1 MWFPDINDI
10 IDAYISMK
18 GGKRKQGEV
27 QQAGW
32 SPEELAM
39 PDHERNALNAE
50 FQRENRAAPGNARH
64 ISTFPL
70 AVQRARAEY
79 LKNKK
84 R

>member
-10 IDAYISMK
+10 IHAYISMK

-27 QQAGW
+27 QQAGF
-32 SPEELAM
+32 SPEELAL
-39 PDHERNALNAE
+39 PDHERKALNRE
-50 FQRENRAAPGNARH
+50 MQRESRAALKNARH

-70 AVQRARAEY
+70 AVQRSRAEY